1 MVPSFPFL
9 WRASPSKYAS
19 VTVARFSDLAERYGI
34 LNRELAQ
41 WHQHHGDRPSKV
53 NLIENRYDTQVEVP
67 PGEYNLRVALGD
79 GTRFERAEIPLTVDS
94 YDRNALSVSAISL
107 CKQISDVSANARKLS
122 GAWNAKMAGSYV
134 PLLSN
139 DVEFK
144 PTSDTRFKT
153 GETLYVYF
161 EVYEPL
167 RDGEQQ
173 VTVVFKFA
181 SLTSSGDRYQQTSEG
196 IIPTGRP
203 GNRLDRKKHRLAVRR
218 VHSRIESSLHHRAR
232 QPYRRVLLLQNKGV
246 AGLCTGPRQ
255 LLHLAAPVALH

>member
-122 GAWNAKMAGSYV
+122 GA
-134 PLLSN
+134 
-139 DVEFK
+139 
-144 PTSDTRFKT
+144 
-153 GETLYVYF
+153 
-161 EVYEPL
+161 
-167 RDGEQQ
+167 
-173 VTVVFKFA
+173 
-181 SLTSSGDRYQQTSEG
+181 
-196 IIPTGRP
+196 
-203 GNRLDRKKHRLAVRR
+203 
-218 VHSRIESSLHHRAR
+218 
-232 QPYRRVLLLQNKGV
+232 
-246 AGLCTGPRQ
+246 
-255 LLHLAAPVALH
+255 